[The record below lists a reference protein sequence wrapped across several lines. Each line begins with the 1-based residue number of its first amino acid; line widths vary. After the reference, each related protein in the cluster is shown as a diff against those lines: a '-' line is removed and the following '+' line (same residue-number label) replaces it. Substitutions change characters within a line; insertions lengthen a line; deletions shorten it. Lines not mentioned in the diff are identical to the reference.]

1 MMQAIDASLC
11 SRIGISTQRIE
22 EPGLVKAPAPVLVG
36 IGEYQYKI
44 AGHIEP
50 LYNLLTPGSA
60 FFYFFREE
68 IIDKLGPDTEASKK
82 FQLPL
87 SRIPRKASA
96 FDYGVLVGLDHP
108 LIAFIGQKSDVSG
121 AQLRPDAVVVIGR

>member
-68 IIDKLGPDTEASKK
+68 IIDILGILVK
-82 FQLPL
+82 QLDQM
-87 SRIPRKASA
+87 
-96 FDYGVLVGLDHP
+96 FCYELV
-108 LIAFIGQKSDVSG
+108 FIFMAKEDG
-121 AQLRPDAVVVIGR
+121 APCP